1 MSGGFSWCATSLFQL
16 PQASAAATGATLS
29 INEFGEITGAW
40 RVVSIDKIPN
50 ECYVWGGSHPLI
62 EEKLRLALTERVKH
76 VLLIEPG
83 NEHIMK
89 GLLVKPLK
97 RPPGKEGPIIK
108 SQFIGHLHFH
118 SAPQVKCMAINMTIG
133 DTEEWN
139 QLQEN
144 ESAWNVLEENKQEL
158 ESSVSSEE
166 NGNGQSRERQVLFR
180 PNESWTEL
188 HDAAW
193 KCDLMV
199 KQLVSPEVDLDIPDE
214 LGSLWG
220 GSESTVEKLL
230 QKSPKELIH
239 VQDQLGRTAL
249 DYAAERGSQ
258 NMVRSLLGKGA
269 DPDVQCCLD
278 RQTALHRAIW
288 RGSKEVI
295 KILLEGSNGK
305 KSDPGVKDNE
315 GRTALYYAAEHGNKV
330 IVDELLSHE
339 DAYSISTDNGP
350 PGLHWAA
357 KGGDLDIVRLFLQLS
372 INKQADV
379 AAEDDGGRTVLYW
392 AVKGGNRDICQLLVS
407 EGADVMATD
416 KEGRTMLHWAAEGGN
431 KGMVWFCV
439 EQGIKGEVK
448 DKDGRTALHVAACA
462 GNTATAWTFMKGR
475 ADKEAKDNNG
485 STALHIA
492 TKKGNL
498 ETLKALMEGGAD
510 KEAKES
516 WGSTAIHIAV
526 L

>member
-16 PQASAAATGATLS
+16 PQAPAAATGATLS

-214 LGSLWG
+214 LGSRALHLAAERGNDDVVEFLLHKDANPIQCDHKKQTALHRAVWG

-269 DPDVQCCLD
+269 DPNVQCCLD

-315 GRTALYYAAEHGNKV
+315 GRTALYYAAEHGNK
-330 IVDELLSHE
+330 
-339 DAYSISTDNGP
+339 
-350 PGLHWAA
+350 
-357 KGGDLDIVRLFLQLS
+357 
-372 INKQADV
+372 
-379 AAEDDGGRTVLYW
+379 
-392 AVKGGNRDICQLLVS
+392 
-407 EGADVMATD
+407 
-416 KEGRTMLHWAAEGGN
+416 
-431 KGMVWFCV
+431 
-439 EQGIKGEVK
+439 
-448 DKDGRTALHVAACA
+448 
-462 GNTATAWTFMKGR
+462 
-475 ADKEAKDNNG
+475 
-485 STALHIA
+485 HI
-492 TKKGNL
+492 
-498 ETLKALMEGGAD
+498 
-510 KEAKES
+510 
-516 WGSTAIHIAV
+516 H
-526 L
+526 